1 MYKLMLATR
10 YFLKRRISVL
20 AIAAIALCVFI
31 VVVVMSVMVGLVNDF
46 KNKNHDY
53 SGDCV
58 IHSQSMVGFA
68 YYEDFVSELEE
79 QDFIRGVS
87 PVIDGFGLLRR
98 PNTDD
103 NIGIQIRGVDPVKHS
118 EATGFGE
125 TLYFHKDNP
134 KDAFVSLIN
143 PNLPG
148 SVIGIS
154 IIYQSDSNGEYNH
167 YTTPPVEEFEI
178 TCFPLN
184 AKGGLAKAG
193 ADITNSK
200 AFAYSDDTH
209 SGLVKVDGGM
219 IYLPFAETQEMFEM
233 GGQIKRINSI
243 RIKFAKGVSVD
254 KGTARVAAMWK
265 KYVERNKDE
274 TYANLFDNVS
284 VEDWFRYRREII
296 AGMQKEQ
303 TMLTI
308 LFSMLGVITVFVI
321 FVVFYMIIGHKT
333 RDIGIMKSIGVSS
346 WSVVSIFLLFAGMVG
361 IVGSA
366 IGATAGCAVLYN
378 MNEIEAWVFKVFHWQ
393 PWNRAVYAIG
403 EIPHDIEPDV
413 IAVIVLCAIGAS
425 LLGAFMPAV
434 QAGFKR
440 PVEVLQVNQV

>member
-1 MYKLMLATR
+1 MYKLKLAMR
-10 YFLKRRISVL
+10 YFLKRRISIL

-31 VVVVMSVMVGLVNDF
+31 VVVVMSVMIGLVNDF
-46 KNKNHDY
+46 KEKNHNY

-58 IHSQSMVGFA
+58 VHSESMVGFA
-68 YYEDFVSELEE
+68 YYEDFVSELEK
-79 QDFIRGVS
+79 QDFVYGVS

-103 NIGIQIRGVDPVKHS
+103 NLGIQIRGINPKKHS
-118 EATGFGE
+118 MATGFGQ
-125 TLYFHKDNP
+125 TLYYYKDNP
-134 KDAFVSLIN
+134 GDAFVSLVN

-148 SVIGIS
+148 LVIGIS
-154 IIYQSDSNGEYNH
+154 IIYRSDSMGEYH
-167 YTTPPVEEFEI
+167 HFEIPPVKEFEI

-184 AKGGLAKAG
+184 AMGGLAKGG
-193 ADITNSK
+193 ADITNSRV
-200 AFAYSDDTH
+200 FAYSDDTH

-219 IYLPFAETQEMFEM
+219 IYLPFDETQKMFEM
-233 GGQIKRINSI
+233 GGSVKRINSVH
-243 RIKFAKGVSVD
+243 IKFSEGVSVD
-254 KGTARVAAMWK
+254 EGTARVAAMWDK
-265 KYVERNKDE
+265 HVERNKDKK
-274 TYANLFDNVS
+274 YANLFDNVS

-346 WSVVSIFLLFAGMVG
+346 SSVVSIFLLFAGMIG
-361 IVGSA
+361 IVGAA
-366 IGATAGCAVLYN
+366 IGAAGGCIVLYN
-378 MNEIEAWVFKVFHWQ
+378 MNEIEAWVFKTFHWQ

-413 IAVIVLCAIGAS
+413 IGVIAACAVGAS
-425 LLGAFMPAV
+425 LLGALVPAL
-434 QAGFKR
+434 QAGLKR

>member
-1 MYKLMLATR
+1 MLAMR
-10 YFLKRRISVL
+10 YFLTRRISVL

-31 VVVVMSVMVGLVNDF
+31 VVVVMSVMIGLVNDF
-46 KNKNHDY
+46 KGKNHNY

-58 IHSQSMVGFA
+58 IHSESMVGFA
-68 YYEDFVSELEE
+68 YYEDFVSDLER
-79 QDFIRGVS
+79 QDFISGVS

-98 PNTDD
+98 PGTED
-103 NIGIQIRGVDPVKHS
+103 NVGIQIRGVDPGRHS
-118 EATGFGE
+118 AATGFGD
-125 TLYFHKDNP
+125 TLYYHKDKP
-134 KDAFVSLIN
+134 EDAFVSSID

-148 SVIGIS
+148 GVLGIS
-154 IIYQSDSNGEYNH
+154 ILYQSDSSGEYLRH
-167 YTTPPVEEFEI
+167 YGSPVKDFEI

-184 AKGGLAKAG
+184 AMGGLAKGG

-200 AFAYSDDTH
+200 IFAYSDDTH

-219 IYLPFAETQEMFEM
+219 IYLPFAETQTMFEM
-233 GGQIKRINSI
+233 GGQVKRINSLH
-243 RIKFAKGVSVD
+243 IKFTKGVSVD
-254 KGTARVAAMWK
+254 DGTAKVAAMWEK
-265 KYVERNKDE
+265 HVERNKDKA
-274 TYANLFDNVS
+274 YANLFDNVS

-303 TMLTI
+303 TMLMI

-346 WSVVSIFLLFAGMVG
+346 WSVVSIFLMFAGMVG

-366 IGATAGCAVLYN
+366 IGAAAGCAVLYN
-378 MNEIEAWVFKVFHWQ
+378 MNEIEAWVFETFHWQ
-393 PWNRAVYAIG
+393 PWNRAIYAIG
-403 EIPHDIEPDV
+403 EIPHDIEPVV

-425 LLGAFMPAV
+425 LFGAFVPAV